1 MVAEKNMG
9 LKVSVFWWQLF
20 LNDPLFHW
28 VTFLWGLMLT
38 LNMFWLL
45 DFLFLIFNINFWFCF
60 VFVVEEVVLEFV
72 LTDPVG
78 IYLLKVNNRNTRT
91 RCEIRSKL
99 TIKAPEQPHW
109 CRSGVFIVNLE
120 NILHLVL
127 VFLFAT
133 LNIWMLTCSMYTK
146 SHAH

>member
-28 VTFLWGLMLT
+28 VAFLWGLMLT

-78 IYLLKVNNRNTRT
+78 IYLLKVNNRNTRA
-91 RCEIRSKL
+91 RCETCSKVNNKD
-99 TIKAPEQPHW
+99 TRVTCW
-109 CRSGVFIVNLE
+109 RRSGVFIVNFKH
-120 NILHLVL
+120 ISHLVL
-127 VFLFAT
+127 VFLLLT
-133 LNIWMLTCSMYTK
+133 LNM
-146 SHAH
+146 